1 MANVEMQYIL
11 WGQKEVYKRWMETVK
26 LNFRAL
32 ESVRELE
39 RRVADLRDQK
49 RTVEQGVDLKLYR
62 HYKCE
67 LQQRWMNYY
76 EDKLVDELEG
86 AMKQVDPNRLAVI
99 VLPEAMICDYV
110 TEDEAKENGL
120 RARGYV
126 NPLYEETVRKILGPS
141 VSGGAAAARIISDED
156 GNKTLLKF
164 TADHGQALLF
174 AGTVW
179 WKQWNE
185 NYPKGIIFNSAPVF
199 YQGRCC
205 FMWDKQFASEVDGLK
220 GINLT
225 EQWIKYRINEMPVA
239 SPSAEPVQYPAN
251 LEGMDTALYRFLG
264 ADVWRKR
271 GILSSLTADYN
282 LAGTPLLE
290 IECQTGERLLFGVD
304 ICRDNIVLFLEK
316 DSKKLIT
323 DLYDFIDRY
332 GEAYCQISTAEYFAR
347 SAASVNLI
355 RADGSCS
362 VTTGEERKIDISVVI
377 ANYLTYIT
385 NQARYHACKADACDY
400 GKSVSVLFTKEEEEL
415 TPLHDHFFLLSD
427 VVWTEAREE

>member
-11 WGQKEVYKRWMETVK
+11 WGQKEVYKRWLETVK

-179 WKQWNE
+179 LQTSGISLYYGTKELEYDGIYEKTVNLWDEDVICLHGKESIERNINLEELYAIRNSGGYGIEGKIRLYYARANE
-185 NYPKGIIFNSAPVF
+185 NG
-199 YQGRCC
+199 
-205 FMWDKQFASEVDGLK
+205 
-220 GINLT
+220 T
-225 EQWIKYRINEMPVA
+225 ERINWN
-239 SPSAEPVQYPAN
+239 SLI
-251 LEGMDTALYRFLG
+251 LE
-264 ADVWRKR
+264 
-271 GILSSLTADYN
+271 
-282 LAGTPLLE
+282 AGT
-290 IECQTGERLLFGVD
+290 G
-304 ICRDNIVLFLEK
+304 
-316 DSKKLIT
+316 
-323 DLYDFIDRY
+323 
-332 GEAYCQISTAEYFAR
+332 
-347 SAASVNLI
+347 
-355 RADGSCS
+355 
-362 VTTGEERKIDISVVI
+362 
-377 ANYLTYIT
+377 
-385 NQARYHACKADACDY
+385 
-400 GKSVSVLFTKEEEEL
+400 
-415 TPLHDHFFLLSD
+415 
-427 VVWTEAREE
+427 